1 MHRSQSIQKTETY
14 HHEHAMLA
22 SRLLLA
28 LLLTMALL
36 LLCRVSAGTPPPKP
50 TGITVENDLSTLN
63 VRTEESNLADVIV
76 DAIRAAGKTDI
87 AFMPASAFK
96 ETTIPKGAAN
106 ASDFSN
112 CLMYPDDTVVI
123 VKLTG
128 TQIKQALER
137 SLSLTPQKNSA
148 FLQVSGLTMTVNPKG
163 GTDNRVTSVKIAG
176 MPMDNSKTYMV
187 AMPSPLAN
195 GALAYFKVWSKS
207 NIDHDTNIAV
217 SSAIADYLASH
228 PIISGKGDNKIVFQK

>member
-1 MHRSQSIQKTETY
+1 MHRGHSIQNMDTY

-28 LLLTMALL
+28 LLLTLALL
-36 LLCRVSAGTPPPKP
+36 LLSRVSAGAAPQQPS
-50 TGITVENDLSTLN
+50 GITVENDLSTLN
-63 VRTEESNLADVIV
+63 VRTEESNLADVVV
-76 DAIRAAGKTDI
+76 DAIRAVEKSDI

-96 ETTIPKGAAN
+96 ELTIAKGTAN
-106 ASDFSN
+106 VSDFIN

-128 TQIKQALER
+128 AQIKQALER

-148 FLQVSGLTMTVNPKG
+148 FLQVSGMTMNVDPNG
-163 GTDNRVTSVKIAG
+163 GKDNRITSVKIAG
-176 MPMDNSKTYMV
+176 VPMDNSKTYRV

-207 NIDHDTNIAV
+207 NIDHDTNKAV
-217 SSAIADYLASH
+217 SSAIATYLASH
-228 PIISGKGDNKIVFQK
+228 PSISGKGDNRIVFQK